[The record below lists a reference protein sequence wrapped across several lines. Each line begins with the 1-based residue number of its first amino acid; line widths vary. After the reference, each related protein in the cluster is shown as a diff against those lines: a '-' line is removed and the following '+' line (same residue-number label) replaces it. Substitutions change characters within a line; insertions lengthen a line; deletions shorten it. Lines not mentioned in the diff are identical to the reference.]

1 MDAELEFAI
10 QPATTGKQLFDQVV
24 KTIGLRESWFF
35 GLQYVDSKG
44 LTTWLKMSKKVNS
57 QDVRR
62 ETPLL
67 FKFRAKFFPEDVSE
81 ELVQEITQRLF
92 FLQVKEAI
100 LTEEYY
106 CPPETSV
113 LLASYAVQAKYG
125 DYTPQVHRTGFLAS
139 ERLLPPRVIEQHK
152 LSREEWEDRITNWFG
167 EHRGMLKEDAM
178 MEYLKIAQDLEMYGI
193 NYFEI
198 RNKKGTVLFLG
209 VDSLGLNIYEYD
221 DRLSPKIGFP
231 WSEIR
236 NISFNDKKFVIK
248 PIDKKAPDFVFFS
261 PRLRINK
268 RILSLCMGNH
278 ELYMRRRK
286 PDSIEVQQMKA
297 QAREE
302 KAHRHAERTHLAREK
317 LAREQAENARQMLE
331 ERLKQFEIEAQK
343 AMQALAKSEAQA
355 RELELKVAEA
365 QKQVAEQQMMMQQV
379 ELAKK
384 QAEELARQLRE
395 SNNATAEER
404 EALRK
409 KAEAA
414 ELRARMIA
422 DESRA
427 KSAEAQRMQKEARS
441 LEQKLLQVRK
451 EEVANAQALMTA
463 TQSPMPRIGV
473 ENDGSSYN
481 YEMPAEGHGES
492 PLRLEL
498 MRNEE
503 NRQTMLEK
511 SEKMRSALAN
521 LGSELDKAR
530 DSTKLSK
537 MDLLH
542 AQGVAEGRNKFK
554 TLKKIRSG
562 NTRTRIQDF
571 ENM

>member
-1 MDAELEFAI
+1 
-10 QPATTGKQLFDQVV
+10 
-24 KTIGLRESWFF
+24 
-35 GLQYVDSKG
+35 
-44 LTTWLKMSKKVNS
+44 
-57 QDVRR
+57 
-62 ETPLL
+62 
-67 FKFRAKFFPEDVSE
+67 
-81 ELVQEITQRLF
+81 
-92 FLQVKEAI
+92 
-100 LTEEYY
+100 
-106 CPPETSV
+106 
-113 LLASYAVQAKYG
+113 
-125 DYTPQVHRTGFLAS
+125 
-139 ERLLPPRVIEQHK
+139 
-152 LSREEWEDRITNWFG
+152 
-167 EHRGMLKEDAM
+167 MLKEDAM

-209 VDSLGLNIYEYD
+209 VDSLGLNIYEFD

-236 NISFNDKKFVIK
+236 NISFNDKKFVK

-302 KAHRHAERTHLAREK
+302 KAHRHAERAHLAREK
-317 LAREQAENARQMLE
+317 QAREVAEQQRQHLE

-355 RELELKVAEA
+355 RELELKVAAA
-365 QKQVAEQQMMMQQV
+365 QKQVHEQQMMMQQV

-384 QAEELARQLRE
+384 QAEELARQLAE
-395 SNNATAEER
+395 SQNATAEER

-409 KAEAA
+409 KVEQAEA
-414 ELRARMIA
+414 RARMVA
-422 DESRA
+422 DESRS
-427 KSAEAQRMQKEARS
+427 KSAEAAKMQKEARA

-451 EEVANAQALMTA
+451 EEVANAQKLMSA
-463 TQSPMPRIGV
+463 TNSPMPRLSV
-473 ENDGSSYN
+473 ENDDAQYN
-481 YEMPAEGHGES
+481 YEMPAQGHGTS
-492 PLRLEL
+492 PLRQEL

-503 NRQTMLEK
+503 SRQTMLKK

-530 DSTKLSK
+530 DSSKLSK
-537 MDLLH
+537 MDLIH
-542 AQGVAEGRNKFK
+542 AANVQEGRNKFK